1 MLFWGQII
9 YSSLGR
15 YPNGLCD
22 LNDMT
27 TTLSMAFEEIFKK
40 NGSFA
45 SPTFRGDDGNEMM
58 MMMGITWVY
67 NIYIYIYIYIWSLL
81 RTVQYCTTMPC
92 LLLLFSSYC
101 DMQQRKDTNN
111 PWFFIFVGDR
121 RLVLAGDTRRSLASL
136 EPRCF
141 CCSLARVSF
150 SGRQYILT

>member
-67 NIYIYIYIYIWSLL
+67 NIYIYIYIYMVITTHS
-81 RTVQYCTTMPC
+81 TVLYDNALP
-92 LLLLFSSYC
+92 
-101 DMQQRKDTNN
+101 
-111 PWFFIFVGDR
+111 FIII
-121 RLVLAGDTRRSLASL
+121 
-136 EPRCF
+136 
-141 CCSLARVSF
+141 
-150 SGRQYILT
+150 Q